1 MDSRTAA
8 HTLTQIAAFLELNGE
23 SRFRIRAYE
32 SAARAIRALGAADLR
47 DMLRSGELAKVSGVG
62 PATVAVVRDLVE
74 TGESSMLE
82 RLRESTPEGL
92 LELLSVPG
100 LGLSR
105 LRTIHEALGVE
116 SLQELAEAAQDGR
129 LASLPRFG
137 PRTAE
142 KILKGIE
149 FLRSSHGLMLY
160 PQARAESELLV
171 RAVREHPA
179 VNVAE
184 VAGDVRRCAEVV
196 GSIEVV
202 AGCREPVEAV
212 AASFAHGPGVVGA
225 DGIGGGR
232 VRITYVDGTLLELHC
247 VPEHEFAVTLWKATG
262 SVEHVAQVERQLS
275 RQGLQAV
282 GHRLRD
288 AAGADVPVPHESD
301 VYRLAGLPFLEPELR
316 EGAGEVEAGL
326 SGSLPRLIRY
336 EEIRGNLHAHS
347 RFSDGTASIEE
358 MVDAARARG
367 WDYLGITDHSQAA
380 FYAQGMKPEQVV
392 RQHAE
397 MDELNARLDGEFV
410 VLKGIEADILADGR
424 VDYDSA
430 ILDSFDFVIAS
441 VHSRFSMG
449 EAQMTERVLRALDD
463 PHVTILAHP
472 TGRLLLNREPYSINL
487 AAVMEKAA
495 EAGVALELNADPH
508 RLDLSWEYC
517 REARERGALVAIG
530 TDAHSTGG
538 LDHMRTG
545 VQMARKAWLE
555 ARDVLN
561 SRTAQE
567 VLEFARRRRA
577 GRTFPGVQPA
587 S

>member
-1 MDSRTAA
+1 MDSRTVA
-8 HTLTQIAAFLELNGE
+8 HTLSRIAAFLELNGE

-32 SAARAIRALGAADLR
+32 SAARAIRSLGAADLG
-47 DMLRSGELAKVSGVG
+47 DMLRSGELAKVPGVG

-92 LELLSVPG
+92 LELLRVPG

-105 LRTIHEALGVE
+105 LRTIHEALGIE
-116 SLQELAEAAQDGR
+116 SLQELAAAAQDGR

-149 FLRSSHGLMLY
+149 FLRDSHGLMLY
-160 PQARAESELLV
+160 PHARAEAELLV
-171 RAVREHPA
+171 RAVREHPD
-179 VNVAE
+179 VIVAE
-184 VAGDVRRCAEVV
+184 VAGAVRRCAEVV
-196 GSIEVV
+196 GSIAVV
-202 AGCREPVEAV
+202 AGCRGPGEAV
-212 AASFAHGPGVVGA
+212 AAAFSQGPGVSSV
-225 DGIGGGR
+225 DGIGVAS
-232 VRITYVDGTLLELHC
+232 VRITYVDGTILELHC
-247 VPEHEFAVTLWKATG
+247 AAEHEFGVALWKATG

-275 RQGLQAV
+275 REGLQVV

-288 AAGADVPVPHESD
+288 ATGAEVPVPHETD
-301 VYRLAGLPFLEPELR
+301 VYRCAGLPFVEPELR
-316 EGAGEVEAGL
+316 EGMGEVEAGL
-326 SGSLPRLIRY
+326 SGSPPRLIRY
-336 EEIRGNLHAHS
+336 EEIRGNLHSHS
-347 RFSDGTASIEE
+347 RYSDGAASIEE
-358 MVDAARARG
+358 MVEAARARG
-367 WDYLGITDHSQAA
+367 WSYLGITDHSQAA
-380 FYAQGMKPEQVV
+380 FYAQGMKPDLVV
-392 RQHAE
+392 RQHE
-397 MDELNARLDGEFV
+397 EIDELNARLDGEFV

-472 TGRLLLNREPYSINL
+472 TGRLLLNREPYAINL
-487 AAVMEKAA
+487 AAVIEKAA
-495 EAGVALELNADPH
+495 EVGVALELNADPH
-508 RLDLSWEYC
+508 RLDLSWKHC
-517 REARERGALVAIG
+517 REAREQGAIMAIG
-530 TDAHSTGG
+530 TDAHSTRG

-545 VQMARKAWLE
+545 VRMARKAWLE
-555 ARDVLN
+555 TSDVLN
-561 SRTAQE
+561 ARTAQE

-577 GRTFPGVQPA
+577 GRTFPGTQPA